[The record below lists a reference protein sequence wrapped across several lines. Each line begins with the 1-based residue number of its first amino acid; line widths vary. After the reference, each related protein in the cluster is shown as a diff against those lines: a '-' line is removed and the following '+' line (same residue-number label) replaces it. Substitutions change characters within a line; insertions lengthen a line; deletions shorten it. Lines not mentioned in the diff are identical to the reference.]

1 MAPNGKSSKNKT
13 MKAKAAAKR
22 NTRRANNSRANK
34 NNNKPTAKRQSLSIS
49 SIREKIS
56 TMDKS
61 MRDFVKKNNL
71 ANPQALTKQVSRQ
84 WQGLFKKPLG
94 ADAAKGLS
102 KLYSKGAKQAG
113 GMAPLGYTMGPGM
126 PGVMTYA
133 TFPTEAGADPKM
145 SSHLDVYYN
154 TGMAQSCG
162 TENTTAQVPK
172 DMGSNLVSAPAKGG
186 ARRRRGTRLTRKRGG
201 DFITAMNTRLYVPTN
216 PSDSFQRVGE
226 AWMGQPASVYD
237 NPRPEAHAWAT
248 VSDGR
253 LPPNTDGISIIDN
266 DITKLANPSP
276 YPAVRP

>member
-22 NTRRANNSRANK
+22 NTRRANK
-34 NNNKPTAKRQSLSIS
+34 NNKPTAKRQSLSIA
-49 SIREKIS
+49 SIRDKFS

-71 ANPQALTKQVSRQ
+71 ANPNKLTEHVSRQ

-102 KLYSKGAKQAG
+102 KLYSKGNKQAG

-154 TGMAQSCG
+154 AGMARSCG
-162 TENTTAQVPK
+162 TENITAQVPK
-172 DMGSNLVSAPAKGG
+172 DMGSNVVSAPVKGG
-186 ARRRRGTRLTRKRGG
+186 GRRRGTRLTRKRGG
-201 DFITAMNTRLYVPTN
+201 DFITALETRLYVPTN
-216 PSDSFQRVGE
+216 PSDSFQRICE
-226 AWMGQPASVYD
+226 TWMGQPGSVYD

-248 VSDGR
+248 VSNGQ

>member
-22 NTRRANNSRANK
+22 NTRRANK
-34 NNNKPTAKRQSLSIS
+34 NNTKANVKSNGKRHSLSIAG
-49 SIREKIS
+49 IREKFS

-61 MRDFVKKNNL
+61 MREFVKKNNL
-71 ANPQALTKQVSRQ
+71 PNPHKLTEHVSRQ

-172 DMGSNLVSAPAKGG
+172 DMGTNLVPTPAKGG
-186 ARRRRGTRLTRKRGG
+186 GRRRRGTRLTRKRGG
-201 DFITAMNTRLYVPTN
+201 DFITALETRLYVPTN

-226 AWMGQPASVYD
+226 AWMGQPGSVYD

-248 VSDGR
+248 VSNGQ

-276 YPAVRP
+276 YPAVRA